1 METKW
6 EAKNFHKNF
15 HDVLERGVEVEIK
28 RHTTYFRE
36 QIELWVGPKKEVE
49 NPWTSP
55 NKVYFSS
62 RWPPL
67 GARKSAPKK
76 LKNNF
81 LQYTWKLEEVQNL
94 EFLLILFSQIFP
106 DAVKY
111 ELTNICILYTDPQ
124 LITLLRSTAAQKKF
138 LYYPVIGLRFWTLNF
153 HQQGQGFH
161 SVREVR
167 EFARGSEKVREIWNF
182 FEKVGKSQRR
192 KFLSMQI
199 FNFKKNVQL
208 NCIWQSIVYNA
219 IICI

>member
-15 HDVLERGVEVEIK
+15 HEVLERGVEVEIK

-94 EFLLILFSQIFP
+94 VFLLILFLQIFP
-106 DAVKY
+106 DAVSM
-111 ELTNICILYTDPQ
+111 NS
-124 LITLLRSTAAQKKF
+124 LIYVYSIQI
-138 LYYPVIGLRFWTLNF
+138 PSWS
-153 HQQGQGFH
+153 H
-161 SVREVR
+161 
-167 EFARGSEKVREIWNF
+167 F
-182 FEKVGKSQRR
+182 FV
-192 KFLSMQI
+192 LPPP
-199 FNFKKNVQL
+199 KKNF
-208 NCIWQSIVYNA
+208 CIIPW
-219 IICI
+219 